1 MATKP
6 SKASRKPAAVYAP
19 AIATSWFWPVMALLL
34 AAIISYWPA
43 LGGPFTFDDVHLPFE
58 DRNAATAGPGFWI
71 GGVRPVLML
80 TYWANYLMS
89 GTHVV
94 SYHLVSLLLHVITA
108 VLVYFLLRRIL
119 DLTDITLDRRW
130 CAFFGAGLFLLHPLQ
145 TESVAYVAGR
155 SEVVAGLF
163 YVAAWL
169 VFLKHFRSQTTW
181 WTALQILLLT
191 GAAVLGKESAISVPA
206 ILVITDFYW
215 NPLPVGQQVRSRLKL
230 YLPIVT
236 GGLLAAIWIL
246 RSLRGATSAGFG
258 IAGLTPLTY
267 ALTQCR
273 VIPTYIR
280 LYLIPLG
287 QNGDWGLRFF
297 QSLTDG
303 GAAFYVVL
311 MVLLAAIIVWTYSRA
326 KLLSFGLLIF
336 LVALLPAS
344 SVVPVK
350 DALAERRVYIPVI
363 GLILASIWAFDYFRP
378 KAQTFLVVAG
388 CLLAAS
394 AALTYNRNFVW
405 SSEALLWQDSVA
417 GNPDNARAHLGLGD
431 AYLVGRKCADAVRE
445 FQAMGRVNGMG
456 IEVKTNLAAA
466 YQCDHQNE
474 QALKMLREVVVT
486 NPTSGLYAQIGYL
499 EAVSEHIPEAMTA
512 MNRALELDPRNAQA
526 LAYRGVLY
534 YTGGDH
540 RRAYEDLHLALE
552 IEPDNEAAQA
562 GMAKLERRQ

>member
-1 MATKP
+1 MATKA
-6 SKASRKPAAVYAP
+6 SKTTRKPAAAPAP
-19 AIATSWFWPVMALLL
+19 AIATPWFWPVMAMLL
-34 AAIISYWPA
+34 AATIAYWPA

-58 DRNAATAGPGFWI
+58 DRNAANAGPALWI

-80 TYWANYLMS
+80 TYWANYVMS

-94 SYHLVSLLLHVITA
+94 SYHLVSLLFHIITA

-119 DLTDITLDRRW
+119 NLADIGLDRRW

-145 TESVAYVAGR
+145 TESVAYIAGR
-155 SEVVAGLF
+155 SEEVAGLF

-169 VFLKHFRSQTTW
+169 VFLKHFKSPTTW

-206 ILVITDFYW
+206 ILVLTDFYW
-215 NPLPVGQQVRSRLKL
+215 NPAPLGQQVRSRLKL
-230 YLPIVT
+230 YVPIVT

-246 RSLRGATSAGFG
+246 RGLRGATSAGFG
-258 IAGLTPLTY
+258 LAGLTPLTY

-303 GAAFYVVL
+303 GAVFYVVL
-311 MVLLAAIIVWTYSRA
+311 MVVFAAIIVWTYTRA
-326 KLLSFGLLIF
+326 KLLSFGLLVF
-336 LVALLPAS
+336 LVLLLPTS

-350 DALAERRVYIPVI
+350 DALAERRVYVPVI

-378 KAQTFLVVAG
+378 KAQTFLAVAG

-394 AALTYNRNFVW
+394 PALTYHRNFVW
-405 SSEALLWQDSVA
+405 SSPLLLWQDSIA
-417 GNPDNARAHLGLGD
+417 GNRENGRAHLGLGVVYLTSGKCPD
-431 AYLVGRKCADAVRE
+431 AIRE
-445 FQAMGRVNGMG
+445 FQEVERIQGKG
-456 IEVKTNLAAA
+456 IEIQTNLGAA
-466 YQCDHQNE
+466 YQCSRQPDL
-474 QALKMLREVVVT
+474 ALKELQEVIT
-486 NPTSGLYAQIGYL
+486 KRPTANLYAQIGYL
-499 EAVSEHIPEAMTA
+499 DAISEHIPEAMTA
-512 MNRALELDPRNAQA
+512 LNHALELDPRNALA

-534 YTGGDH
+534 YAAGNLH
-540 RRAYEDLHLALE
+540 LAYEDLHLALE
-552 IEPDNEAAQA
+552 IDPGNQAAQA
-562 GMAKLERRQ
+562 GMAKLERR